1 MGPGG
6 TLASGRVDVRGPA
19 RLKPHT
25 QEQERELTTSRD
37 TAQGLAATAGAF
49 AFWGFIPL
57 YWKLLAHLPPTEA
70 LAHRI
75 AWSLPCLL
83 VLLAFR
89 RRGRELVRVL
99 ASPRTRWLLLA
110 STVLITVNWLTFLWA
125 VSHDRVLDS
134 SLGYYINPLVSVFL
148 GFVFLGERLR
158 RLQWVA
164 VTLAAT
170 GVVLLTAR
178 HGLPWASLTLA
189 FSFGTYGLVR
199 KVADV
204 PPMLGLFVE
213 IALLTPVTV
222 GYLAWLRARGDGAF
236 AAGDLT
242 TDLLLAA
249 AGPVTVIPLLFFA
262 DGIRKLTLA
271 TVGFLQYMT
280 PTGHFILAVTVF
292 GEAFDAAHLAAF
304 AFIWTALGLYSY
316 DLRRRFA
323 RPANR

>member
-1 MGPGG
+1 M
-6 TLASGRVDVRGPA
+6 
-19 RLKPHT
+19 
-25 QEQERELTTSRD
+25 
-37 TAQGLAATAGAF
+37 
-49 AFWGFIPL
+49 
-57 YWKLLAHLPPTEA
+57 

-75 AWSLPCLL
+75 AWSFPCLL
-83 VLLAFR
+83 VLLAVR

-99 ASPRTRWLLLA
+99 SSSRTRWLLLA
-110 STVLITVNWLTFLWA
+110 STALITVNWLTFLWA
-125 VSHDRVLDS
+125 VSHERVLDS

-158 RLQWVA
+158 RPQSVA
-164 VTLAAT
+164 VALATA

-178 HGLPWASLTLA
+178 HGLPWVSLTLA
-189 FSFGTYGLVR
+189 FSFGTYGLLR

-222 GYLAWLRARGDGAF
+222 GHLVWLGARGEGAF
-236 AAGDLT
+236 STGAPAT
-242 TDLLLAA
+242 SLLLAA
-249 AGPVTVIPLLFFA
+249 AGPVTVVPLLLFA

-292 GEAFDAAHLAAF
+292 GEAFDATHLAAF
-304 AFIWTALGLYSY
+304 ACIWTALGLYSY
-316 DLRRRFA
+316 DLRRRLA
-323 RPANR
+323 ASRRLLRPLR

>member
-1 MGPGG
+1 
-6 TLASGRVDVRGPA
+6 V
-19 RLKPHT
+19 
-25 QEQERELTTSRD
+25 
-37 TAQGLAATAGAF
+37 
-49 AFWGFIPL
+49 
-57 YWKLLAHLPPTEA
+57 

-83 VLLAFR
+83 VLVAVG

-99 ASPRTRWLLLA
+99 GSSRTRWLLLA
-110 STVLITVNWLTFLWA
+110 STLLITVNWLCFLWA

-158 RLQWVA
+158 RAQWVA
-164 VTLAAT
+164 VTLATA

-178 HGLPWASLTLA
+178 HGLPWVSLTLA
-189 FSFGTYGLVR
+189 SSFGTYGLLR

-213 IALLTPVTV
+213 IALLTPVAV
-222 GYLAWLRARGDGAF
+222 GYLVWLGARGEGAF
-236 AAGDLT
+236 AVASPT
-242 TDLLLAA
+242 TSLLLAA
-249 AGPVTVIPLLFFA
+249 AGPVTVVPLLLFA

-292 GEAFDAAHLAAF
+292 GEAFDTAHLAAF
-304 AFIWTALGLYSY
+304 ACIWTALGLYSH
-316 DLRRRFA
+316 DLRRRLVA
-323 RPANR
+323 SRRVLRPVR

>member
-1 MGPGG
+1 M
-6 TLASGRVDVRGPA
+6 
-19 RLKPHT
+19 
-25 QEQERELTTSRD
+25 
-37 TAQGLAATAGAF
+37 
-49 AFWGFIPL
+49 
-57 YWKLLAHLPPTEA
+57 

-83 VLLAFR
+83 VLVVGR
-89 RRGRELVRVL
+89 RRGSDLARVL
-99 ASPRTRWLLLA
+99 GSSRTRWLLLA
-110 STVLITVNWLTFLWA
+110 STLLITVNWLAFLWA

-158 RLQWVA
+158 RRQWAA
-164 VTLAAT
+164 VTLAAA

-178 HGLPWASLTLA
+178 HGLPWVSLALA

-204 PPMLGLFVE
+204 PPMLGLLVE

-222 GYLAWLRARGDGAF
+222 GYLAWLRVSGDGAF
-236 AAGDLT
+236 AAGDPT
-242 TDLLLAA
+242 TSLLLAA
-249 AGPVTVIPLLFFA
+249 AGPVTVVPLLFFA

-280 PTGHFILAVTVF
+280 PTGHFVLAVTVF
-292 GEAFDAAHLAAF
+292 GEAFDATRLAAF
-304 AFIWTALGLYSY
+304 TCIWTALGLYSY
-316 DLRRRFA
+316 DLRQRLA
-323 RPANR
+323 PRPAP

>member
-1 MGPGG
+1 M
-6 TLASGRVDVRGPA
+6 
-19 RLKPHT
+19 
-25 QEQERELTTSRD
+25 
-37 TAQGLAATAGAF
+37 
-49 AFWGFIPL
+49 
-57 YWKLLAHLPPTEA
+57 

-83 VLLAFR
+83 VLVAVG

-99 ASPRTRWLLLA
+99 GSSRTRWLLLA
-110 STVLITVNWLTFLWA
+110 STLLITVNWLCFLWA

-158 RLQWVA
+158 RPQWAAVA
-164 VTLAAT
+164 LAAG
-170 GVVLLTAR
+170 GVLLLTAR
-178 HGLPWASLTLA
+178 HGLPWISLALA

-199 KVADV
+199 KVADA
-204 PPMLGLFVE
+204 PPMLGLLVE

-222 GYLAWLRARGDGAF
+222 GYLSWLRVRGDGAF

-242 TDLLLAA
+242 TTLLLAA
-249 AGPVTVIPLLFFA
+249 AGPVTVVPLLFFA

-280 PTGHFILAVTVF
+280 PTGHFILAVAVF
-292 GEAFDAAHLAAF
+292 GEPFDATHLAAF
-304 AFIWTALGLYSY
+304 ACIWTALGLYSY
-316 DLRRRFA
+316 DLKRRLAPRSG
-323 RPANR
+323 R

>member
-1 MGPGG
+1 M
-6 TLASGRVDVRGPA
+6 TAN
-19 RLKPHT
+19 
-25 QEQERELTTSRD
+25 RD

-57 YWKLLAHLPPTEA
+57 YWKLLAHLPATEV

-83 VLLAFR
+83 VLVAVG

-99 ASPRTRWLLLA
+99 GSSRTRWLLLA
-110 STVLITVNWLTFLWA
+110 STLLITVNWLCFLWA

-158 RLQWVA
+158 RPQWAAVA
-164 VTLAAT
+164 LAAG
-170 GVVLLTAR
+170 GVLLLTAR
-178 HGLPWASLTLA
+178 HGLPWISLALA

-199 KVADV
+199 KVADA
-204 PPMLGLFVE
+204 PPMLGLLVE

-222 GYLAWLRARGDGAF
+222 GYLSWLRVRGDGAF

-242 TDLLLAA
+242 TTLLLAA
-249 AGPVTVIPLLFFA
+249 AGPVTVVPLLFFA

-280 PTGHFILAVTVF
+280 PTGHFILAVAVF
-292 GEAFDAAHLAAF
+292 GEPFDATHLAAF
-304 AFIWTALGLYSY
+304 ACIWTALGLYSY
-316 DLRRRFA
+316 DLKRRLAPRSG
-323 RPANR
+323 R